1 MKLRYLII
9 LAILA
14 TIAYYVYQDPALN
27 KKLMSKVNQVA
38 PELNNSTLYKW
49 QNKQGEW
56 QVTDRPPAQGIPYT
70 TISSNDQ
77 VNVMPTPQAS
87 KKK

>member
-9 LAILA
+9 LTILA
-14 TIAYYVYQDPALN
+14 TVAYYVYQDPVLN
-27 KKLMSKVNQVA
+27 KKVMNKVNAVA

-49 QNKQGEW
+49 QNKKGEW
-56 QVTDRPPAQGIPYT
+56 QVTDKPPAKGIPFT
-70 TISSNDQ
+70 TVSTNDQ
-77 VNVMPTPQAS
+77 VNVMPSQQAN